1 MYLSR
6 IDLKTRDLPIQ
17 MVIKAQESGLYA
29 THQWLWQLFV
39 EQEGEVES
47 AKRSFLFRQ
56 EEAEGGWQFYLLS
69 PEVPN
74 QAHNLFRVSSK
85 PFTPMLEAGQWL
97 QFSLRA
103 NPVITR
109 NGKRSDV
116 LMDAKHHAPEDL
128 APAEL
133 WLRQE
138 AAAKAWLM
146 RQGDKHG
153 FDLVPEQLR
162 VSGYRQHGPRKPRSK
177 QEIRFSSVDYDG
189 LLQVTKPEI
198 FVTALTNG
206 FGKCKG
212 LGCGLM
218 LIRRSA

>member
-6 IDLKTRDLPIQ
+6 IDLKVRDLPIQ

-29 THQWLWQLFV
+29 THQWLWQLFAEQGGAV
-39 EQEGEVES
+39 EF
-47 AKRSFLFRQ
+47 AKRAFLFRQ
-56 EEAEGGWQFYLLS
+56 EEVEGGWQFYLLS
-69 PEVPN
+69 SEVPN

-85 PFTPMLEAGQWL
+85 PFTPMLEAGQRL

-116 LMDAKHHAPEDL
+116 LMDAKFHAPEDL
-128 APAEL
+128 TPAEL
-133 WLRQE
+133 WLSQEE
-138 AAAKAWLM
+138 AAKDWLI
-146 RQGDKHG
+146 RQGERHG
-153 FDLVPEQLR
+153 FNLVPEQLR
-162 VSGYRQHGPRKPRSK
+162 VTGYRQHGPRKPKSK
-177 QEIRFSSVDYDG
+177 HEVRFSSVDYDG
-189 LLQVTKPEI
+189 LLQVTKPEC
-198 FVTALTNG
+198 FVTAIAQG

-218 LIRRSA
+218 LIRRPV